1 MKILIV
7 DDNNTNLRLLTSM
20 VQKLHDCSPIP
31 FSSPADALAAMPDL
45 DFDVAILDYM
55 MPVYNGVEFLTEMLH
70 FDRYAGVPV
79 IFITADLELTTRMDA
94 LNAGAID
101 FLTKP
106 VDFQEFKARVQN
118 IAALAEAR
126 RRHAESVGV
135 DRASNPEAVRE
146 HECEIIQRITLAAGY
161 KDPQAAQQRMRV
173 AAYSEAIAKTAG
185 LAEPICRD
193 IRLATPLFD
202 NTTALASDTALLKR
216 GRMTEADFRR
226 RSNAGEA
233 SSGSSSLL
241 QLAAEIHR
249 TYRERFDG
257 QGYPARLKGE
267 DIPQAG
273 RIVAIAASFDALISE
288 RQFKQAW
295 PFEKAADYIRGK
307 AGSHF
312 DPKLIVA
319 FVAALDDIRTIAFA
333 DTVPMGTEAA

>member
-20 VQKLHDCSPIP
+20 VQKLRDCAPIP
-31 FSSPADALAAMPDL
+31 FSSPADALAAMPEL
-45 DFDVAILDYM
+45 EFDVAILDYM

-70 FDRYAGVPV
+70 FEKYAGVPV
-79 IFITADLELTTRMDA
+79 IFVTADLDMTTRMDA

-126 RRHAESVGV
+126 RKHAESLSAPAAAGMGTI
-135 DRASNPEAVRE
+135 RE
-146 HECEIIQRITLAAGY
+146 QEREIIQRITLAAGY
-161 KDPQAAQQRMRV
+161 KDPHATSHRMRV
-173 AAYSEAIAKTAG
+173 AAYSEAIARAAG
-185 LAEPICRD
+185 LPEELCLD
-193 IRLATPLFD
+193 IRLAAALFD
-202 NTTALASDTALLKR
+202 NVTALASDMSLLKR
-216 GRMTEADFRR
+216 GKMTEADFRR
-226 RSNAGEA
+226 RANPGE
-233 SSGSSSLL
+233 GSENSSLL
-241 QLAAEIHR
+241 QLAAEIAR

-257 QGYPARLKGE
+257 QGYPSRLKGGA
-267 DIPQAG
+267 IPDAG

-295 PFEKAADYIRGK
+295 PFEKAASHIRGK

-312 DPKLIVA
+312 DPTL
-319 FVAALDDIRTIAFA
+319 VAAFEAALGVIHDVAYA
-333 DTVPMGTEAA
+333 GTVPMGSAAA